1 MESLQHP
8 LWKIEEI
15 RHQLKIVDGKAC
27 PDKIITNATYLHSVF
42 KKWVQG
48 NIWISKDRIVYAGP
62 ELPASTDGAEVIDAS
77 GSIATFCI
85 LSSN

>member
-27 PDKIITNATYLHSVF
+27 PDKVITNATYLHSVF
-42 KKWVQG
+42 KNGYKG
-48 NIWISKDRIVYAGP
+48 IFGFPKT
-62 ELPASTDGAEVIDAS
+62 ELFMPDLNSHLQPMGRK
-77 GSIATFCI
+77 
-85 LSSN
+85 